1 MKSKDPEAALLSL
14 QVADV
19 ACGSGHILLAAAR
32 RIGQELA
39 VVRTGEDQPS
49 PLAITDKAS
58 GAPLTVALVTPDGL
72 AINAEAVQIAVV

>member
-1 MKSKDPEAALLSL
+1 MKAKDPEAALLSL
-14 QVADV
+14 RVADV

-49 PLAITDKAS
+49 PLARPTAVRDVIRHCIYGVDLK
-58 GAPLTVALVTPDGL
+58 PLAVERCKL
-72 AINAEAVQIAVV
+72 A